1 MRKIQLF
8 LGLILAVAAFGGVL
22 LIGQLN
28 QPPVYDVAV
37 VMRELPAFT
46 TLTGDLFGTDTQ
58 SVSAAVAEK
67 YVLAD
72 QLPDL
77 LSAGAVAIENLHAG
91 QPLLRAQVASGAQA
105 EGVSRLAVALKDPGR
120 VIVAVPVIQNNLPAV
135 FPGDAVALFFA
146 SGNVQ
151 AQQIATAT
159 ITGPTPIPPPAL
171 SGAPTPQLPGVIS
184 ETVIVTTELQLPIAK
199 WLTNGVVYHLN
210 REVKENPNYGAP
222 GFENEPRY
230 IEGEVKALDVV
241 VRRVDAEWL
250 AFALAHGKVQVG
262 VLPAVTR
269 PEVEAGT
276 LPPSQGVT
284 WSDFE
289 KRVFEDRGK

>member
-46 TLTGDLFGTDTQ
+46 ALTGELFGTDTQ

-77 LSAGAVAIENLHAG
+77 LSVGAVAIENLHAG

-105 EGVSRLAVALKDPGR
+105 EGVSRLAVALKDPDR

-159 ITGPTPIPPPAL
+159 ITGPTPT
-171 SGAPTPQLPGVIS
+171 PTPQLPGVIS

-222 GFENEPRY
+222 GFDNEPRY
-230 IEGEVKALDVV
+230 IEGEVKALDIV
-241 VRRVDAEWL
+241 VRREDAEWL

-289 KRVFEDRGK
+289 KRVFEERGK

>member
-46 TLTGDLFGTDTQ
+46 ALTGDLFGTDTQ

-77 LSAGAVAIENLHAG
+77 IAAGAVAIENLHAG

-105 EGVSRLAVALKDPGR
+105 EGVSRLAVALKDPDR

-159 ITGPTPIPPPAL
+159 ITGPTPT
-171 SGAPTPQLPGVIS
+171 PTPQLPGVIS

-230 IEGEVKALDVV
+230 IEGEVKALDIV

>member
-46 TLTGDLFGTDTQ
+46 ALTSDLFGTDTQ

-67 YVLAD
+67 YVLAGD
-72 QLPDL
+72 LPDL

-105 EGVSRLAVALKDPGR
+105 EGVSRLAVALKDPER

-151 AQQIATAT
+151 AHQIATAT
-159 ITGPTPIPPPAL
+159 ITGPTPT
-171 SGAPTPQLPGVIS
+171 PTPQLPGVIS

-210 REVKENPNYGAP
+210 REVKENPNYGVP

-230 IEGEVKALDVV
+230 IEGEVKALDIV

-250 AFALAHGKVQVG
+250 SFALAHGKVQVG

-276 LPPSQGVT
+276 LAPSQGVT